1 MARTST
7 ALERTYPPEV
17 RKLAQQLRL
26 WRASPQRE
34 RRIPEALWGAAVR
47 LAHTYG
53 VSRISRALRFSYH
66 ELQCRVRGTRAR
78 RTRRPSQPT
87 FIQLP
92 APALSPGVDQHGT
105 VEVVHGSGSRLILRL
120 PDTKPGELLVLVQAF
135 LDHR

>member
-1 MARTST
+1 MATTST
-7 ALERTYPPEV
+7 HLERTYPPEV

-47 LAHTYG
+47 LARSYG
-53 VSRISRALRFSYH
+53 VSRISRALKFSYH
-66 ELQCRVRGTRAR
+66 DLQRRAGGTRVRRP
-78 RTRRPSQPT
+78 RRPGRPT

-92 APALSPGVDQHGT
+92 APDLSTAVDRPGT

-120 PDTKPGELLVLVQAF
+120 PDAKPEELLALVQAF
-135 LDHR
+135 LAHR

>member
-1 MARTST
+1 MATTST
-7 ALERTYPPEV
+7 LLERTYPPEV

-34 RRIPEALWGAAVR
+34 RRIPEAFWGAAAK
-47 LAHTYG
+47 LAHSYG
-53 VSRISRALRFSYH
+53 VSRISRALNFSYQD
-66 ELQCRVRGTRAR
+66 LRRRARGTRAR

-92 APALSPGVDQHGT
+92 APALSTAVGQHGT
-105 VEVVHGSGSRLILRL
+105 VEIVNSSGSRLFLRL
-120 PDTKPGELLVLVQAF
+120 PDAKPDELLVLVQAF